1 MTKYTRRDPRASTAG
16 ASQEN
21 QESSAGDS
29 AGLISTAWRFL
40 SHMEFSIVSTLVS
53 LFLMFLD
60 WLWHR

>member
-21 QESSAGDS
+21 QETAGDS

-40 SHMEFSIVSTLVS
+40 SHMELSHWSVF
-53 LFLMFLD
+53 F
-60 WLWHR
+60 